1 MADIVKEKPDFF
13 KGVKAEYNKIIWPKK
28 EDLIKQTI
36 AVITV
41 SLILG
46 LLIVSMDWI
55 IRNALEF
62 LQQIMNNWVG

>member
-1 MADIVKEKPDFF
+1 MADIGKE
-13 KGVKAEYNKIIWPKK
+13 IIWPKK

>member
-1 MADIVKEKPDFF
+1 MADIGKEKSDFF
-13 KGVKAEYNKIIWPKK
+13 KGVKAEYKKIIWPNR

-55 IRNALEF
+55 IRYGLEF
-62 LQQIMNNWVG
+62 LQQIINR

>member
-1 MADIVKEKPDFF
+1 MADIGKEKPAFF

>member
-1 MADIVKEKPDFF
+1 MADIGKEKSDFF
-13 KGVKAEYNKIIWPKK
+13 KGVKAEYKKIIWPKK

-46 LLIVSMDWI
+46 LLIVSMDWL
-55 IRNALEF
+55 IRNGIDF
-62 LQQIMNNWVG
+62 LQQMMNNWVK

>member
-13 KGVKAEYNKIIWPKK
+13 KGVKAEYNKIIWPNKD
-28 EDLIKQTI
+28 DLIKQTI

-46 LLIVSMDWI
+46 LLIVSMDWL
-55 IRNALEF
+55 IRNGLEF
-62 LQQIMNNWVG
+62 LQQIMNNWVK

>member
-1 MADIVKEKPDFF
+1 MADIGKEKPDFF
-13 KGVKAEYNKIIWPKK
+13 KGVKAEYNKIIWPNK

-46 LLIVSMDWI
+46 LLIVSMDWL
-55 IRNALEF
+55 IRNGLEL
-62 LQQIMNNWVG
+62 LQQIMNNWVK

>member
-1 MADIVKEKPDFF
+1 MADIGKEKSDFF

-28 EDLIKQTI
+28 NNLIKQTI

-46 LLIVSMDWI
+46 LLIVSMDWL
-55 IRNALEF
+55 IRNGIDF
-62 LQQIMNNWVG
+62 LQQMMNNWVK